1 MVAGLVGLAEDLRGV
16 PIGRRLV
23 VHLFVGL
30 TLVSIM
36 PFDRPVW
43 RVVVGAVVLIL
54 VVVAVINAVNFM
66 DGINGISAATGLVG
80 GLAYAAIGSSAHDHS
95 LVILGAAVAAASA
108 AFAPWNVPRARV
120 FLGDVGSYALGA
132 ALAGCLVVAVRAG
145 QPLEAA
151 VGPLAL
157 YFADTGTVLAR
168 RLARREPWREPHRL
182 HAYQRL
188 TNTGLSHAAVSAAV
202 LVCTAAVSGLGLVS
216 LGDRFPS
223 RLFADLLAV
232 VLIAGYLVSP
242 SLRRA
247 AVQA

>member
-1 MVAGLVGLAEDLRGV
+1 MTSPPGTKLFLKVGPASRNIASANRLPKMDVALATAPR
-16 PIGRRLV
+16 I
-23 VHLFVGL
+23 LFQQPARTAG
-30 TLVSIM
+30 
-36 PFDRPVW
+36 
-43 RVVVGAVVLIL
+43 IL
-54 VVVAVINAVNFM
+54 VAWTA
-66 DGINGISAATGLVG
+66 LV
-80 GLAYAAIGSSAHDHS
+80 LAWSYAARD
-95 LVILGAAVAAASA
+95 LL
-108 AFAPWNVPRARV
+108 P
-120 FLGDVGSYALGA
+120 
-132 ALAGCLVVAVRAG
+132 
-145 QPLEAA
+145 
-151 VGPLAL
+151 
-157 YFADTGTVLAR
+157 
-168 RLARREPWREPHRL
+168 LARREPWREPHRL